1 MAINNLSNPL
11 EIEEYNRRHKKRLL
25 QLMTPGEK
33 ANAARGQMAMQSPR
47 LDSNI
52 NMPLSAKQQLA
63 IQATQNADIPG
74 MDQILGAKTTTFGTA
89 LAKTLA
95 AGASSYYGRKDN
107 AEKASVLTKALQAK
121 ENAIGAEERAAL
133 DVDLQER
140 LKNEASEVAAIE
152 ESAKRFGIK
161 QENERKKIEADQAK
175 LGKPMAVFNTK
186 TGAEIIVYPQNG
198 QLVTKN
204 ESGTVQ
210 PFNLT
215 PEYSLNQ
222 TSRSSKTIYSPDGS
236 PTIVNEDQQGNLSTR
251 DDSGNFVP
259 YIPPPGSSTNKPR
272 VQKQVPA
279 AIRKQAIQA
288 EALIKDLTQYKDAI
302 FAYRGDKGTPDNLS
316 DDLLPNGVFR
326 DDSFLAYKETVPE
339 LLKKVLPS
347 GAIRSVENQMRGPE
361 IISLIDRGR
370 QLSSAV
376 IHDKYGAAFS
386 GGEQGRA
393 DQWDFS
399 ATGIGDEQAIER
411 INNLIRE
418 AQNKIDASMA
428 DYGGQGRLSGE
439 IKDDINEELEEILK
453 RNLANGN

>member
-11 EIEEYNRRHKKRLL
+11 EIEEYNRRQKERII

-33 ANAARGQMAMQSPR
+33 ANAARGRMAMQSPR

-63 IQATQNADIPG
+63 IQATQNADIAG

-107 AEKASVLTKALQAK
+107 AEKASVLTKSLQADAKAIEAK
-121 ENAIGAEERAAL
+121 EKAAL

-140 LKNEASEVAAIE
+140 L
-152 ESAKRFGIK
+152 ESARRFGIE
-161 QENERKKIEADQAK
+161 QDNVTKKIDADQARIKAAEEK
-175 LGKPMAVFNTK
+175 LGKPMAVFNNQ
-186 TGAEIIVYPQNG
+186 TGAETIVYPQNG

-204 ESGTVQ
+204 EFGTVQ

-251 DDSGNFVP
+251 DDKGNFVP
-259 YIPPPGSSTNKPR
+259 YIPPSGSSTTKPP

-428 DYGGQGRLSGE
+428 DYGGQGRLSVG
-439 IKDDINEELEEILK
+439 IKEDINEELEEILK

>member
-11 EIEEYNRRHKKRLL
+11 EIEEYNRRQKERII

-33 ANAARGQMAMQSPR
+33 ANAARGRMAMQSPR

-107 AEKASVLTKALQAK
+107 AEKASVLTKSLQADAKAIEAK
-121 ENAIGAEERAAL
+121 EKAAL

-140 LKNEASEVAAIE
+140 L
-152 ESAKRFGIK
+152 ESARRFGIE
-161 QENERKKIEADQAK
+161 QDNVTKKIDADQARIKAAEEK
-175 LGKPMAVFNTK
+175 LGKPITVFNNQ
-186 TGAEIIVYPQNG
+186 TGAETIVYPQNG

-204 ESGTVQ
+204 EFGTVQ

-251 DDSGNFVP
+251 DDKGNFVP
-259 YIPPPGSSTNKPR
+259 YIPPSGSSTTKPP

-428 DYGGQGRLSGE
+428 DYGGQGRLSGGIE
-439 IKDDINEELEEILK
+439 EDINGELEEILK

>member
-11 EIEEYNRRHKKRLL
+11 EIEEYNRRQKERMI
-25 QLMTPGEK
+25 QLMTPGQK

-63 IQATQNADIPG
+63 IQATQNADISG
-74 MDQILGAKTTTFGTA
+74 MDQILGAKTTTLGTA

-107 AEKASVLTKALQAK
+107 AEKASVLTKALQA
-121 ENAIGAEERAAL
+121 ETNAIEAKERAAL

-140 LKNEASEVAAIE
+140 L
-152 ESAKRFGIK
+152 ESARRFEIE
-161 QENERKKIEADQAK
+161 QDNVTKKIALEEAKINAAKAK

-186 TGAEIIVYPQNG
+186 TGAETIVYPQNG
-198 QLVTKN
+198 QLVTRD
-204 ESGTVQ
+204 ESGNVQ

-215 PEYSLNQ
+215 NKYSLKPTN
-222 TSRSSKTIYSPDGS
+222 RSSKTIYSLDGS
-236 PTIVNEDQQGNLSTR
+236 PTVVHEDQQGNLSTR
-251 DDSGNFVP
+251 DDLGNFVP
-259 YIPPPGSSTNKPR
+259 YIPPSGSSTNKPP

-302 FAYRGDKGTPDNLS
+302 FAYRGDKGTPDNLF

-399 ATGIGDEQAIER
+399 ATGIGDKQTIER

-439 IKDDINEELEEILK
+439 IKDAINEELEEILK

>member
-11 EIEEYNRRHKKRLL
+11 EIEEYNRRQKERII

-33 ANAARGQMAMQSPR
+33 ANAARGRMAMQSPR

-107 AEKASVLTKALQAK
+107 AEKASVLTKSLQADAKAIEDK
-121 ENAIGAEERAAL
+121 EKAAL
-133 DVDLQER
+133 DVELQER
-140 LKNEASEVAAIE
+140 L
-152 ESAKRFGIK
+152 ESARRFGIE
-161 QENERKKIEADQAK
+161 QDNVTKKIDADQARIKAAEEK
-175 LGKPMAVFNTK
+175 LGKPMAVFNNQ
-186 TGAEIIVYPQNG
+186 TGAETIVYPQNG

-204 ESGTVQ
+204 EFGTVQ

-222 TSRSSKTIYSPDGS
+222 TSRSSKTIYLPDGS

-251 DDSGNFVP
+251 DDKGNFVP
-259 YIPPPGSSTNKPR
+259 YIPPSGSSTTKPP

-428 DYGGQGRLSGE
+428 DYGGQGRLSVG
-439 IKDDINEELEEILK
+439 IKEDINEELEEILK

>member
-11 EIEEYNRRHKKRLL
+11 EIEEYNRRQKERII

-33 ANAARGQMAMQSPR
+33 ANAARGRMAMQSPR

-107 AEKASVLTKALQAK
+107 AEKASVLTKSLQADAKAIEAK
-121 ENAIGAEERAAL
+121 EKAAL

-140 LKNEASEVAAIE
+140 L
-152 ESAKRFGIK
+152 ESARRFGIE
-161 QENERKKIEADQAK
+161 QDNVTKKIDADQARIKAAEEK
-175 LGKPMAVFNTK
+175 LGKPMAVFNNQ
-186 TGAEIIVYPQNG
+186 TGAETIVYPQNG

-204 ESGTVQ
+204 EFGTVQ

-222 TSRSSKTIYSPDGS
+222 TSRSSKTIYLPDGS

-251 DDSGNFVP
+251 DDKGNFVP
-259 YIPPPGSSTNKPR
+259 YIPPSGSSTTKPP

-428 DYGGQGRLSGE
+428 DYGGQGRLSGG
-439 IKDDINEELEEILK
+439 IKDDINEELQEILK

>member
-1 MAINNLSNPL
+1 
-11 EIEEYNRRHKKRLL
+11 
-25 QLMTPGEK
+25 
-33 ANAARGQMAMQSPR
+33 
-47 LDSNI
+47 
-52 NMPLSAKQQLA
+52 MPLSAKQQLA
-63 IQATQNADIPG
+63 IQATQNADIAG
-74 MDQILGAKTTTFGTA
+74 MDQILGAKTTTLGTA

-107 AEKASVLTKALQAK
+107 AEKASVLTKSLQADAKAIEAK
-121 ENAIGAEERAAL
+121 EKAAL

-140 LKNEASEVAAIE
+140 L
-152 ESAKRFGIK
+152 ESARRFGIE
-161 QENERKKIEADQAK
+161 QDNVTKKIDADQARIKAAEEK
-175 LGKPMAVFNTK
+175 LGKPMAVFNNQ
-186 TGAEIIVYPQNG
+186 TGAETIVYPQNG

-204 ESGTVQ
+204 EFGTVQ

-222 TSRSSKTIYSPDGS
+222 TSRSSKTIYLPDGS

-251 DDSGNFVP
+251 DDKGNFVP
-259 YIPPPGSSTNKPR
+259 YIPPSGSSTTKPP

-428 DYGGQGRLSGE
+428 DYGGQGRLSVG
-439 IKDDINEELEEILK
+439 IKEDINEELEEILK

>member
-1 MAINNLSNPL
+1 MAINNLSNPF
-11 EIEEYNRRHKKRLL
+11 EIEEYNRRQKEQLL
-25 QLMTPGEK
+25 QLMTPGQK

-63 IQATQNADIPG
+63 IQATQNADIAG

-107 AEKASVLTKALQAK
+107 AEKASVLTKSLQADAKAIEAK
-121 ENAIGAEERAAL
+121 EKAAL

-140 LKNEASEVAAIE
+140 L
-152 ESAKRFGIK
+152 ESARRFGIE
-161 QENERKKIEADQAK
+161 QDNVTKKIDADQARIKAAEEK
-175 LGKPMAVFNTK
+175 LGKPMAVFNNQ
-186 TGAEIIVYPQNG
+186 TGAETIVYPQNG

-204 ESGTVQ
+204 EFGTVQ

-251 DDSGNFVP
+251 DDKGNFVP
-259 YIPPPGSSTNKPR
+259 YIPPSGSSTTKPP

-428 DYGGQGRLSGE
+428 DYGGQGRLSVG
-439 IKDDINEELEEILK
+439 IKEDINEELEEILK

>member
-11 EIEEYNRRHKKRLL
+11 EIEEYNRRQKERII

-33 ANAARGQMAMQSPR
+33 ANAARGRMAMQSPR

-107 AEKASVLTKALQAK
+107 AEKASVLTKSLQADAKAIEDK
-121 ENAIGAEERAAL
+121 EKAAL
-133 DVDLQER
+133 DVELQER
-140 LKNEASEVAAIE
+140 L
-152 ESAKRFGIK
+152 ESARRFGIE
-161 QENERKKIEADQAK
+161 QDNVTKKIDADQARIKAAEEK
-175 LGKPMAVFNTK
+175 LGKPMAVFNNQ
-186 TGAEIIVYPQNG
+186 TGAETIVYPQNG
-198 QLVTKN
+198 QLVTKDD
-204 ESGTVQ
+204 SGTVQ

-251 DDSGNFVP
+251 DDKGNFVP
-259 YIPPPGSSTNKPR
+259 YIPPSGSSTTKPP

-428 DYGGQGRLSGE
+428 DYGGQGRLSGG
-439 IKDDINEELEEILK
+439 IKDDINEELQEILK

>member
-1 MAINNLSNPL
+1 MAINNLSNPF
-11 EIEEYNRRHKKRLL
+11 EIEEYNRRQKEQLL

-33 ANAARGQMAMQSPR
+33 ANAARGRMAMQSPR

-107 AEKASVLTKALQAK
+107 AEKASVLTKSLQADAKAIEDK
-121 ENAIGAEERAAL
+121 EKAAL
-133 DVDLQER
+133 DVELQER
-140 LKNEASEVAAIE
+140 L
-152 ESAKRFGIK
+152 ESARRFGIE
-161 QENERKKIEADQAK
+161 QDNVTKKIDADQARIKAAEEK
-175 LGKPMAVFNTK
+175 LGKPMAVFNNQ
-186 TGAEIIVYPQNG
+186 TGAETIVYPQNG
-198 QLVTKN
+198 QLVTKDD
-204 ESGTVQ
+204 SGTVQ

-251 DDSGNFVP
+251 DDKGNFVP
-259 YIPPPGSSTNKPR
+259 YIPPSGSSTTKPP

-428 DYGGQGRLSGE
+428 DYGGQGRLSGGIE
-439 IKDDINEELEEILK
+439 EDINGELEEILK